1 MVDIYEQALLIRAR
15 IAALRHHLQ
24 QNPIHIKTSR
34 APVTFKVTSADYERL
49 DELPPVVPS
58 KPTIEPDWEA
68 IAALKIKNDER
79 EAKNAEMEAMK
90 AKLRGK
96 K

>member
-34 APVTFKVTSADYERL
+34 APVTFKVTSTDYERL
-49 DELPPVVPS
+49 DKSLPIVPP
-58 KPTIEPDWEA
+58 KTVIEPDWDA
-68 IAALKIKNDER
+68 IAALKAKNDER

-90 AKLRGK
+90 AKLRGNT
-96 K
+96 

>member
-34 APVTFKVTSADYERL
+34 APVTFKVTSTDYERL
-49 DELPPVVPS
+49 DKLPSVVTPKPS
-58 KPTIEPDWEA
+58 IEPDWEA
-68 IAALKIKNDER
+68 IAALK
-79 EAKNAEMEAMK
+79 AKNAEMEAMK
-90 AKLRGK
+90 AKLRGNT
-96 K
+96 